1 MLDDATRR
9 DLAELG
15 KFPGSVTL
23 MSWAYNEEA
32 LMQPHLERC
41 FALMTALTDD
51 FEVLV
56 VDDGSR
62 DGTARILAEFARTH
76 PQLRVITHA
85 RNRNVGAAFDS
96 ALRAMSKEFYFFQ
109 TVDWSYD
116 LRHARRF
123 LALLDHFDFV
133 KGMRP
138 TPPDRR
144 HRLALLGSAG
154 ARRPRSDSLWATVVS
169 LANFYLVRLLFGVP
183 FEDYQNIVFGRRC
196 IAQRYLPS
204 SRGAFANPEPLIKAY
219 CDGLRIL
226 EVPMAFTPR
235 RVGRGKGARLAFV
248 LRCLWD
254 VLRCWLAWGWR
265 LTPPRGPSPL
275 YRLSEPQRLEAPVRR
290 LCEPLIAPS
299 AGPHAAARPTSG

>member
-15 KFPGSVTL
+15 RFPGSVTL

-32 LMQPHLERC
+32 LMPEHLERC
-41 FALMTALTDD
+41 FALMSALTDD

-56 VDDGSR
+56 VDDGST
-62 DGTARILAEFARTH
+62 DGTPRILADFARTH

-96 ALRAMSKEFYFFQ
+96 ALRGMGKDYYFFQ

-123 LALLDHFDFV
+123 LALLGHFDFV

-138 TPPDRR
+138 LPLGVR
-144 HRLALLGSAG
+144 HRLASLCSAR
-154 ARRPRSDSLWATVVS
+154 ARRARSDTLWGAVVS
-169 LANFYLVRLLFGVP
+169 LSNFHLVRLLFGVP
-183 FEDYQNIVFGRRC
+183 FEDYQNIVFGRRD
-196 IAQRYLPS
+196 IARRYPTS
-204 SRGAFANPEPLIKAY
+204 SRGAFANPELLIKAY

-226 EVPMAFTPR
+226 EVPIAFAPR
-235 RVGRGKGARLAFV
+235 RQGRGKGARLAFV
-248 LRCLWD
+248 LRSLWD
-254 VLRCWLAWGWR
+254 VLCCWLAWGRR
-265 LTPPRGPSPL
+265 LKPPHGPSPL
-275 YRLSEPQRLEAPVRR
+275 YRPSEPERLEPAVLHLCQPLAP
-290 LCEPLIAPS
+290 
-299 AGPHAAARPTSG
+299 